1 MNGVMVDTSVWVSF
15 FRNGLA
21 DKKIADALEYLLTG
35 DEVVVNDVI
44 LSELIPFMNV
54 RGETDCVDALAAL
67 HTPSLEINWP
77 GIRDMQET
85 CLRNGINKVGLPD
98 LIIAQQA
105 ICLDV
110 PLFSLDRHFT
120 LMSNHLGLK
129 TWPK

>member
-1 MNGVMVDTSVWVSF
+1 MNGVLVDTSVWVSY
-15 FRNGLA
+15 FRNGRT
-21 DKKIADALEYLLTG
+21 DKKVADALEYLLTG
-35 DEVVVNDVI
+35 DEAVVNDVI

-67 HTPSLEINWP
+67 HVPSLEINWT
-77 GIRDMQET
+77 GIRGMQET

-105 ICLDV
+105 ICLDI
-110 PLFSLDRHFT
+110 PLFSLGRHFT
-120 LMSNHLGLK
+120 LMSNHIGLK